1 MFKGFGTILDDLKA
15 KVQAL
20 IGQMLMARAKLNM
33 IKNGTSDAN
42 ILAKEAELEIF
53 QTDLE
58 KELGTVNDQLKSG
71 DLSMA
76 DYASI
81 GVFLVKV
88 KTQVDSV
95 DQLVNDSKGVIN
107 PVFSMANLGI
117 AGGVLALIGVGI
129 YAFTRGK

>member
-15 KVQAL
+15 KAQAL

-42 ILAKEAELEIF
+42 ILAKEAELEIS

-95 DQLVNDSKGVIN
+95 DQLVNDSKGVVN

-129 YAFTRGK
+129 YAFTRKK